1 MEISD
6 VEKMQANKDV
16 GGLIEALKGKD
27 WRVRIDAAGTLGD
40 IGDTR
45 AVEPLIEALKD
56 ENSIVRSIVEEAL
69 GKIRK

>member
-1 MEISD
+1 M
-6 VEKMQANKDV
+6 KD
-16 GGLIEALKGKD
+16 KD
-27 WRVRIDAAGTLGD
+27 WGVRIVAAGTLGN